1 MNEGYIQMLKKKMYK
16 LQLTPGLI
24 VQIPH
29 DPPPPQ
35 VTLNIE
41 EYSEEQVHIIHPH
54 LYHQSH

>member
-29 DPPPPQ
+29 DPPPPS
-35 VTLNIE
+35 
-41 EYSEEQVHIIHPH
+41 YSEH
-54 LYHQSH
+54 